1 MKYRAWIGQAVS
13 ALSDGKGS
21 RKKNGHKKRDTQ
33 SGDRRGEDAP
43 PEPPKLRIAE
53 EFSSGNW
60 KLRLESPKPVVL
72 EAKKVAPIEIPKI
85 SIPKLEDELEWTISG
100 SASSD
105 TLPMRA
111 DSKASASSASTTTLS
126 TITEPAHEMSSGED
140 AELDSGISTS
150 TSTHNTSLQTQ
161 AQVQSQVRPPFR
173 HRTKSISSTIFQQS
187 PTAPVTIILTTPDS
201 DPASP
206 HLPPSSSF
214 STRQH
219 TATPSMSIPM
229 SKSKSYLATITTRS
243 FSTISLPLSHSQHL
257 LPPNASTTSLPSTTT
272 LTPDPTK
279 LMPPSEQALDLTRLR
294 KAQEFREIRKFM
306 ITFLNAKGHTFPSKL
321 RLRIMQGYSIEERE
335 LDPETV
341 RRFANSLEEEKET
354 AVSGM
359 DEGVALDSITDN
371 DNDKHKDLSNAE
383 NLRILALAFQSQ
395 IPLVT
400 PHLEKSYLEAVPGR
414 LPPTTRNHVRS
425 ARQEREMRLLGR
437 TLSTSDLP
445 LRNHHQPRSKPETFS
460 KLLKASTSVP
470 DLSRRRPSS
479 STPMLVPELPTMS
492 AAKRT
497 ASVSSKHNRNQAA
510 SHREHN
516 LAPPTPLPIERQL
529 KLAEQQTRIKRQ
541 SIISGAFGAV
551 REAMG
556 GSGGAK
562 VGRE

>member
-1 MKYRAWIGQAVS
+1 MSR
-13 ALSDGKGS
+13 SDGRGS
-21 RKKNGHKKRDTQ
+21 QKKDGHKKRDTQ
-33 SGDRRGEDAP
+33 FGDKNEEDAP
-43 PEPPKLRIAE
+43 PKPPKLRIAE
-53 EFSSGNW
+53 EFTSENW

-85 SIPKLEDELEWTISG
+85 SIPKREDEPEWTISG

-105 TLPMRA
+105 ILPMRA

-140 AELDSGISTS
+140 FELDPGISTS
-150 TSTHNTSLQTQ
+150 ASTYNSSLQTQ
-161 AQVQSQVRPPFR
+161 AQIQNQIHPPFR
-173 HRTKSISSTIFQQS
+173 HRTKSTSSTIFQHS

-201 DPASP
+201 DPP
-206 HLPPSSSF
+206 PPDLPPSSCF
-214 STRQH
+214 SAYKRS
-219 TATPSMSIPM
+219 ASPSIPM
-229 SKSKSYLATITTRS
+229 SKSKSYLTNFTTRS
-243 FSTISLPLSHSQHL
+243 FSTTSLPSPTSRSHHL
-257 LPPNASTTSLPSTTT
+257 LPPNASTTSLPSITAPF
-272 LTPDPTK
+272 TPDPTK
-279 LMPPSEQALDLTRLR
+279 LMPPSEQTLDLTRLR

-341 RRFANSLEEEKET
+341 RRLATSSEEKDSASE
-354 AVSGM
+354 GM
-359 DEGVALDSITDN
+359 DEGVALEGGIDDM
-371 DNDKHKDLSNAE
+371 KGKEVSNAE

-400 PHLEKSYLEAVPGR
+400 PHLEKSYLEATPGR
-414 LPPTTRNHVRS
+414 LPSRNHVRS
-425 ARQEREMRLLGR
+425 AREERELRLLGR

-445 LRNHHQPRSKPETFS
+445 LRQSKSKPETFS

-479 STPMLVPELPTMS
+479 STPVPELPSMS
-492 AAKRT
+492 AKRT
-497 ASVSSKHNRNQAA
+497 ASVSSKHSQSQN
-510 SHREHN
+510 HRENN
-516 LAPPTPLPIERQL
+516 LAPLPIERQL

-556 GSGGAK
+556 GSGGSK
-562 VGRE
+562 VGKEGERRRMMVEGR